1 MQPVLGRRKNDGSC
15 KLEPC
20 CLNFA
25 TIKEETLLK
34 KKRRIFILNVKSAL
48 ASTADRAEVVSYL
61 HQSDY

>member
-20 CLNFA
+20 HLNFA

-34 KKRRIFILNVKSAL
+34 KKNKDF
-48 ASTADRAEVVSYL
+48 YL
-61 HQSDY
+61 KCQMSVRTSRHC